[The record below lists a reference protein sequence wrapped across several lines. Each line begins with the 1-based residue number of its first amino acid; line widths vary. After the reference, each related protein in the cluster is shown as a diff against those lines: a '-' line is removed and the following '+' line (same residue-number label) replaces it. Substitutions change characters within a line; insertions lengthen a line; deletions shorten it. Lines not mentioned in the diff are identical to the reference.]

1 MITSLESFFPL
12 LLVLIGMGFLL
23 KGVHW
28 LLIGRF
34 PEMGDERRFP
44 RQLIFMG
51 LSLFGVVIAVLVLP
65 VSESSRNQLIGL
77 VGLIVSGVIAFSSTT
92 IIANLMAGLLLR
104 ITKPFRVGDFIRI
117 GEYFGRV
124 SERGLF
130 DTEIQTATRELISLP
145 NSYCIGHPVATILG
159 SGTIISASL
168 SLGYNLDH
176 KRIEQLLVEAALSC
190 DLQEPFVHILQ
201 LGDFSVTYRVSGF
214 LQETKHLI
222 TAQSILHACVLDTLH
237 SHGVEIMS
245 PAFMNQRRLDKE
257 ERILPPHARVEKASL
272 SETTAAEDI
281 AFDKAEKAEKLEDEK
296 QRLVKEIAELESAI
310 KTETDQDHK
319 SDYLSVLEQK
329 RERLKALETLD
340 KNGVVETP

>member
-34 PEMGDERRFP
+34 PEMGDERKFP
-44 RQLIFMG
+44 RQLIVMG

-65 VSESSRNQLIGL
+65 VGESSRNQLIGL

-124 SERGLF
+124 SERGLL

-168 SLGYNLDH
+168 SLGYDS
-176 KRIEQLLVEAALSC
+176 RS
-190 DLQEPFVHILQ
+190 
-201 LGDFSVTYRVSGF
+201 
-214 LQETKHLI
+214 
-222 TAQSILHACVLDTLH
+222 
-237 SHGVEIMS
+237 
-245 PAFMNQRRLDKE
+245 
-257 ERILPPHARVEKASL
+257 
-272 SETTAAEDI
+272 
-281 AFDKAEKAEKLEDEK
+281 
-296 QRLVKEIAELESAI
+296 
-310 KTETDQDHK
+310 
-319 SDYLSVLEQK
+319 
-329 RERLKALETLD
+329 
-340 KNGVVETP
+340 

>member
-34 PEMGDERRFP
+34 PEMGDERKFP
-44 RQLIFMG
+44 RQLIVMG

-65 VSESSRNQLIGL
+65 VGESSRNQLIGL

-124 SERGLF
+124 SERGLL

-168 SLGYNLDH
+168 SLGYDLDH
-176 KRIEQLLVEAALSC
+176 KRIEQLLVEAAQSC

-214 LQETKHLI
+214 LQETRHLI
-222 TAQSILHACVLDTLH
+222 TAQSLLHGCVLDTLH
-237 SHGVEIMS
+237 SHGVVIVS
-245 PAFMNQRRLDKE
+245 PTFMNQRRLERE
-257 ERILPPHARVEKASL
+257 ERILPPHATVGKTSL

-281 AFDKAEKAEKLEDEK
+281 AFDKAEKAKRVEDEK
-296 QRLVKEIAELESAI
+296 QQLAKEIAELESVI

-319 SDYLSVLEQK
+319 SSNLSVLEQK
-329 RERLKALETLD
+329 RERLKALETHD
-340 KNGVVETP
+340 KSSEVETP